1 MALQK
6 DTGRKRITVVG
17 GGTSGYLTVLYFC
30 KKHPEIDIT
39 WIYPQDNKPIGVGE
53 ATVPDVTNFLAD
65 LGVTVKDILQ
75 DINGSLKIGARF
87 EGWADTGQYF
97 YHPFGL
103 TDKESVEIEWM
114 MQNDKLDPNILTNYS
129 DLAVNFDVRELAAWL
144 DVKFKEFPNLTIQR
158 TSITDA
164 SEIADDHIVD
174 CTGFA
179 KVLINKGQSDNFKSI
194 KHIIPNNRAF
204 VYRAQYSD
212 IDSQQ
217 VAYTTLT
224 AANHGWIWNT
234 PLKNVVTFGYIHD
247 DQYDVRQEFIDFV
260 ESKVN
265 YKIDQTKIGNVP
277 MITGRN
283 INHIRHQDNKTIY
296 SVGLSSFFIEPLEA
310 TGLYLTSFGI
320 KLLDKLIHD
329 EITEE
334 YYNSEYNREFDA
346 VTDFIAAYY
355 RFSNKTNEYWDTFK
369 QLEIEK
375 HRKNHIFPARSWHY
389 ILSGLG
395 AEDRELKITAE
406 SILKVRKGITYRE
419 WLKNAGYST

>member
-1 MALQK
+1 MALQENRNI
-6 DTGRKRITVVG
+6 DRITIVG

-30 KKHPEIDIT
+30 KKHPEMNIT
-39 WIYPQDNKPIGVGE
+39 WIYPEINKPIGVGE

-65 LGVTVKDILQ
+65 LGVTTKDILT

-87 EGWADTGQYF
+87 EGWSDTGQYF

-103 TDKESVEIEWM
+103 TDDESVEIEWM
-114 MQNDKLDPNILTNYS
+114 MQNNKIVPDILEKYS
-129 DLAVNFDVRELAAWL
+129 DLAVNFDVRELALYL
-144 DVKFKEFPNLTIQR
+144 DEKFKQFPNLTIQR
-158 TSITDA
+158 RTITDA
-164 SEIADDHIVD
+164 SDILDNHIVD

-179 KVLINKGQSDNFKSI
+179 KVLINKDQPENFKSI

-204 VYRAQYSD
+204 VYRAEYSD
-212 IDSQQ
+212 IDTQQ

-224 AANHGWIWNT
+224 AASHGWIWNT

-247 DQYDVRQEFIDFV
+247 DQYDVKQEFIDFV
-260 ESKVN
+260 EGKVG
-265 YKIDQTKIGNVP
+265 YKINQAKIGNVP

-283 INHIRHQDNKTIY
+283 INHIRHQDNKVIY

-320 KLLDKLIHD
+320 KLLEKLIQG
-329 EITEE
+329 EISED

-369 QLEIEK
+369 QLNIEK
-375 HRKNHIFPARSWHY
+375 HRKNFIFPARSWHY

-395 AEDRELKITAE
+395 AEERTLKIRAE
-406 SILKVRKGITYRE
+406 SILKIRKGITYRE
-419 WLKNAGYST
+419 WLKHAGYTT

>member
-1 MALQK
+1 MALQT
-6 DTGRKRITVVG
+6 DRNINRITIVG

-30 KKHPEIDIT
+30 RKRPDIHIT

-53 ATVPDVTNFLAD
+53 ATVPDVTNFLTE
-65 LGVTVKDILQ
+65 LGININDILN

-103 TDKESVEIEWM
+103 TDQESLEIEWM
-114 MQNDKLDPNILTNYS
+114 MQNDKLDPNILDNYS
-129 DLAVNFDVRELAAWL
+129 DLAVNFDVRELASWL
-144 DVKFKEFPNLTIQR
+144 DIKFKEFSNLTIIR
-158 TSITDA
+158 KSITDA
-164 SEIADDHIVD
+164 DEVEDDHIVD

-179 KVLINKGQSDNFKSI
+179 KVLINKGQIDNFKSI

-212 IDSQQ
+212 IDKQQ

-224 AANHGWIWNT
+224 AANYGWIWNT

-247 DQYDVRQEFIDFV
+247 DKFDVKQEFIDFV
-260 ESKVN
+260 ENKVG
-265 YKIDQTKIGNVP
+265 YKIDQSKIGNVP

-283 INHIRHQDNKTIY
+283 INHIRRQGDKTIY
-296 SVGLSSFFIEPLEA
+296 SIGLSSFFIEPLEA

-320 KLLDKLIHD
+320 KLLDKLIHK
-329 EITEE
+329 EITED

-346 VTDFIAAYY
+346 VTDFIVAYY
-355 RFSNKTNEYWDTFK
+355 RFSNKKNEYWDSFK
-369 QLEIEK
+369 QLEINK
-375 HRKNHIFPARSWHY
+375 HRKNFIFPERSWHY

-395 AEDRELKITAE
+395 EEPRQLTIEAK
-406 SILKVRKGITYRE
+406 SILKIRKGITYRE
-419 WLKNAGYST
+419 WLKNEGHIT

>member
-6 DTGRKRITVVG
+6 NRNIDRITIVG

-30 KKHPEIDIT
+30 KKHPNIKIT
-39 WIYPQDNKPIGVGE
+39 WIYPEINKPIGVGE

-65 LGVTVKDILQ
+65 LGVSIKDILD

-103 TDKESVEIEWM
+103 TDTESVEIEWM
-114 MQNDKLDPNILTNYS
+114 MKNNKLSENILENYS
-129 DLAVNFDVRELAAWL
+129 DLAVNFDVRELALWL
-144 DVKFKEFPNLTIQR
+144 DEKFKQFNNLTIER
-158 TSITDA
+158 RSITDA
-164 SEIADDHIVD
+164 DQIDDDHIVD

-179 KVLINKGQSDNFKSI
+179 KVLINKGQPDNFKSI

-212 IDSQQ
+212 IETQQ

-224 AANHGWIWNT
+224 AASYGWIWNT

-247 DQYDVRQEFIDFV
+247 DQYDVKQEFINFV
-260 ESKVN
+260 ESKVG

-283 INHIRHQDNKTIY
+283 INHIRHQGNKIIY
-296 SVGLSSFFIEPLEA
+296 SIGLSSFFIEPLEA

-320 KLLDKLIHD
+320 KLLDKLIHN
-329 EITEE
+329 EITED

-346 VTDFIAAYY
+346 VTDFIASYY
-355 RFSNKTNEYWDTFK
+355 RFSNKTNSYWDNFK
-369 QLEIEK
+369 NLEIEK
-375 HRKNHIFPARSWHY
+375 HRKNYIFPERSWHY

-395 AEDRELKITAE
+395 AEERKLNITAE

-419 WLKNAGYST
+419 WLKNAGYIT

>member
-1 MALQK
+1 M
-6 DTGRKRITVVG
+6 
-17 GGTSGYLTVLYFC
+17 
-30 KKHPEIDIT
+30 T
-39 WIYPQDNKPIGVGE
+39 WIYPEDNRPIGVGE
-53 ATVPDVTNFLAD
+53 ATVPDVTNFLSD
-65 LGVTVKDILQ
+65 LGITIKDILR

-87 EGWADTGQYF
+87 EGWSDTGQYF

-103 TDKESVEIEWM
+103 DDNESLEIEWM
-114 MQNDKLDPNILTNYS
+114 MKNNILHPNILNEYS
-129 DLAVNFDVRELAAWL
+129 DLAVNFDVRELAKWL
-144 DVKFKEFPNLTIQR
+144 DVKFKEFPNLTIIR
-158 TSITDA
+158 KSITDA
-164 SEIADDHIVD
+164 SEVEDTHIVD

-179 KVLINKGQSDNFKSI
+179 KVLINKGQPDNFKSI
-194 KHIIPNNRAF
+194 KHIIPNNRAY
-204 VYRAQYSD
+204 VYRAEYSD
-212 IDSQQ
+212 IDKQQ

-224 AANHGWIWNT
+224 AAQHGWIWNT
-234 PLKNVVTFGYIHD
+234 PLKNVVTYGYIHD
-247 DQYDVRQEFIDFV
+247 DKFDVKEEFINFV
-260 ESKVN
+260 ESKVG

-283 INHIRHQDNKTIY
+283 INHIRHQDDKIIY
-296 SVGLSSFFIEPLEA
+296 SIGLSSFFIEPLEA

-320 KLLDKLIHD
+320 KLFDKLIHG

-355 RFSNKTNEYWDTFK
+355 RFSNRTNDYWNSFK
-369 QLEIEK
+369 DLEIIK

-395 AEDRELKITAE
+395 VEERKLNIKAE

-419 WLKNAGYST
+419 WLKNEGYST